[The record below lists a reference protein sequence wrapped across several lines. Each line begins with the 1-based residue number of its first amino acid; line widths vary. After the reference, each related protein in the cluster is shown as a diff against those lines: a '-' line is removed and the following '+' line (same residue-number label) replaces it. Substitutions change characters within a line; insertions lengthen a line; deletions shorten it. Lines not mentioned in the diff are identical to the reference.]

1 MRTLNSLK
9 TTNNFFTS
17 TRTLKGSIL
26 CSIWLL
32 QPKNNNNRLNK
43 SQINLATHLAS
54 KMITRR
60 LEMQKTPK
68 YGIEKARLTKT
79 RQLTKI
85 KTATSSARKISLSSR
100 LMKLDKRLMAF
111 LTLDPKYKT
120 SLLATSVLLRKILK

>member
-1 MRTLNSLK
+1 
-9 TTNNFFTS
+9 
-17 TRTLKGSIL
+17 
-26 CSIWLL
+26 
-32 QPKNNNNRLNK
+32 
-43 SQINLATHLAS
+43 
-54 KMITRR
+54 
-60 LEMQKTPK
+60 MQKILK